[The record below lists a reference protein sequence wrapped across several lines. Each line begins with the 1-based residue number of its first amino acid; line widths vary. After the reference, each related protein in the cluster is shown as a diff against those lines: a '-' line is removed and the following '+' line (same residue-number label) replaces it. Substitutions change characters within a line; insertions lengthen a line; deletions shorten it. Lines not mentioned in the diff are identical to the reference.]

1 MTTPGA
7 AFTPTDLLVAATS
20 VLGTNG
26 YHTVA
31 LHAPQWHS
39 HSTRLFEDPYSVVGV
54 SVFDTVDSLL
64 QDWPDLQGSLVDV
77 ISQHIGRDADKAWDG
92 YLVLLTPAAAAS
104 RADELESLRSDTTR
118 LRKLVATGEDLQEA
132 SDVERILR
140 SLLPLSRTTDSIQ
153 LPSTLDLLPDLLT
166 SLDIPASVTTALID
180 TYRDQG
186 AMLERLHKI
195 RSAP

>member
-1 MTTPGA
+1 MTTPGP
-7 AFTPTDLLVAATS
+7 AFTPTDLLVAASS

-31 LHAPQWHS
+31 LRAPQWQS
-39 HSTRLFEDPYSVVGV
+39 HSNRLFEDPYSVVGV

-77 ISQHIGRDADKAWDG
+77 ISHHIGRDADKAWDG

-104 RADELESLRSDTTR
+104 RADELESLRNDTTR

-132 SDVERILR
+132 SDVERTLR
-140 SLLPLSRTTDSIQ
+140 SLLPLSRTSDSIQ
-153 LPSTLDLLPDLLT
+153 LPSTLDLLPNLLT

-186 AMLERLHKI
+186 SMLERLHKI